1 VVVAEAGGEA
11 DAAAQRAVRIPPL
24 PEAGRPLAELQV
36 LERVEAAGAVEVAA
50 LEELGLEEV
59 AQAVAGEV
67 VAELLGSAAD
77 VVLGADERWKSSYS

>member
-1 VVVAEAGGEA
+1 M
-11 DAAAQRAVRIPPL
+11 
-24 PEAGRPLAELQV
+24 